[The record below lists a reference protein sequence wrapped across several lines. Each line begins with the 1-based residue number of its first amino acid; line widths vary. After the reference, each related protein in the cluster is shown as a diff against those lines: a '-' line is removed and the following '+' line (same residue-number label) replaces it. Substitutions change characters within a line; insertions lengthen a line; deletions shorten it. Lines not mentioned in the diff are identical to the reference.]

1 MSIRSNSRPAGY
13 DLSPELQDI
22 LRRNGMQGHVILQG
36 DAYHL
41 AVQGHDSPLL
51 TYAVTPEQLRAL
63 TDWGTNSANRKAYN
77 TFTALVEKDF
87 YMPRNFVHARNANGR
102 VAMGLHGY
110 RIGVGEPTN
119 EARANVQA
127 RLDFAL
133 QGGGR
138 PIGQYGRMP
147 VRMPLPP
154 GVHRDFWGH
163 HHGFLGWTPRHQDGF
178 HMRRVGGALFMQ
190 GAPIVPERPDGR
202 MKPGELQS
210 GGYGFYYKGQQAVTP
225 QPTKDVLQDL
235 QVSLPEPEVQVRPR
249 PQEPAKPYQDVIT
262 SNVYFTNEKWRE
274 VLASHGIVVDAEAK
288 TLTILSSASEHD
300 FQYDLTDE
308 ELKKL
313 TANSTKEVPVQAR
326 LDVINGI
333 IKDDFQDQVTM
344 DALNSKELVAMKLKP
359 EVEQQLNEALQARQ
373 TMVADDGLMFTP
385 ELQLHEDKSV
395 GRVDGNAL
403 YELNENKGWFREGK
417 HGREVTVD
425 DIRVEP
431 VRNEQG
437 EPVKD
442 EKGDMKYRMTAVI
455 NGEPISHEITQRQY
469 DKFMAIDDYH
479 RMKLFSHIFHEVD
492 MKTLPG
498 HGVNIG
504 AAILAGLAVTG
515 EMAHGV
521 GHVVHEIN
529 GIGHHPAPELA
540 MPSSVAT
547 QASSSK
553 LGCPSLLPQF
563 YEERHGGPRG
573 HVYFKPGVDSPQEIA
588 ARAFDAGVNAAEH
601 GVGLGR

>member
-13 DLSPELQDI
+13 DLSPKLQDI

-36 DAYHL
+36 DAYQL

-51 TYAVTPEQLRAL
+51 TYKITPDQLRAL
-63 TDWGTNSANRKAYN
+63 TDWGTNSANCKAYN

-110 RIGVGEPTN
+110 RIGVGE
-119 EARANVQA
+119 
-127 RLDFAL
+127 
-133 QGGGR
+133 
-138 PIGQYGRMP
+138 YGRMP
-147 VRMPLPP
+147 MRMPLPP

-163 HHGFLGWTPRHQDGF
+163 HHGFLGWTPRHQEGF

-202 MKPGELQS
+202 MKLGELQS

-249 PQEPAKPYQDVIT
+249 PQEPAKPYQEVIT
-262 SNVYFTNEKWRE
+262 SNVYFTNEKWQE

-300 FQYDLTDE
+300 FQYDMTDG

-313 TANSTKEVPVQAR
+313 TANSIKEVPVQAR

-373 TMVADDGLMFTP
+373 AVVADDGLMVTP
-385 ELQLHEDKSV
+385 ELQLPEDKSV

-437 EPVKD
+437 EPIKD
-442 EKGDMKYRMTAVI
+442 EKGDVKYRMTAVI
-455 NGEPISHEITQRQY
+455 NGEPISHEITQKQY

-529 GIGHHPAPELA
+529 GIGHHPAPE
-540 MPSSVAT
+540 
-547 QASSSK
+547 
-553 LGCPSLLPQF
+553 F

-573 HVYFKPGVDSPQEIA
+573 HVYFKPGVDSPQEIV

>member
-22 LRRNGMQGHVILQG
+22 LRRNGMQGHIILQG

-77 TFTALVEKDF
+77 TFAALVEKDF
-87 YMPRNFVHARNANGR
+87 YLPRNFVHARNANGR

-110 RIGVGEPTN
+110 RIGVGE
-119 EARANVQA
+119 
-127 RLDFAL
+127 
-133 QGGGR
+133 
-138 PIGQYGRMP
+138 YG
-147 VRMPLPP
+147 RMPLPP

-202 MKPGELQS
+202 IKPGELQS
-210 GGYGFYYKGQQAVTP
+210 GGYGFYWKGPQAVTP
-225 QPTKDVLQDL
+225 QPVKDVLQDL
-235 QVSLPEPEVQVRPR
+235 QVTLPEPEVQVRPR
-249 PQEPAKPYQDVIT
+249 PQEPAKPYKEVIT
-262 SNVYFTNEKWRE
+262 SNVYFTNEKWQD
-274 VLASHGIVVDAEAK
+274 VLASHGIVIDAAAK
-288 TLTILSSASEHD
+288 TMIIQSASTEHD
-300 FQYDLTDE
+300 FQYDLTE
-308 ELKKL
+308 HEVKKL
-313 TANSTKEVPVQAR
+313 TANAVKDVSVLAR
-326 LDVINGI
+326 LDLINNVI
-333 IKDDFQDQVTM
+333 KYDFQDKVTM
-344 DALNSKELVAMKLKP
+344 DMLNGKELIGIRLKP
-359 EVEQQLNEALQARQ
+359 EVEQQLNAALQQSQ
-373 TMVADDGLMFTP
+373 TVVADQELLVTP
-385 ELQLHEDKSV
+385 ELQQPQDKTV

-403 YELNENKGWFREGK
+403 YDLNENKGWFREGK

-431 VRNEQG
+431 VRDGRG

-442 EKGDMKYRMTAVI
+442 ERGEMKYRMTAVI
-455 NGEPISHEITQRQY
+455 NGEPISHEITQKQY

-479 RMKLFSHIFHEVD
+479 RMKLFSHIFPEVD

-504 AAILAGLAVTG
+504 AAILAGLAVTTD
-515 EMAHGV
+515 MAHGV
-521 GHVVHEIN
+521 GHLVHEVQ
-529 GIGHHPAPELA
+529 GIGHHPAPE
-540 MPSSVAT
+540 
-547 QASSSK
+547 
-553 LGCPSLLPQF
+553 F

-573 HVYFKPGVDSPQEIA
+573 HVYFKPGVDSPQDIA
-588 ARAFDAGVNAAEH
+588 ARAFDAGVNAANH

>member
-1 MSIRSNSRPAGY
+1 MSIRSKSRPAGY

-51 TYAVTPEQLRAL
+51 TYKITPDQLRAL
-63 TDWGTNSANRKAYN
+63 TDWGTNSANCKAYN

-110 RIGVGEPTN
+110 RIGVGE
-119 EARANVQA
+119 
-127 RLDFAL
+127 
-133 QGGGR
+133 
-138 PIGQYGRMP
+138 YGRMP
-147 VRMPLPP
+147 MRMPLPP

-163 HHGFLGWTPRHQDGF
+163 HHGFLGWPPRHQDGF

-190 GAPIVPERPDGR
+190 GAPIVPEHPDGR

-235 QVSLPEPEVQVRPR
+235 QVTLPEPEVQVRPR
-249 PQEPAKPYQDVIT
+249 PQEPTKPYKEVIT
-262 SNVYFTNEKWRE
+262 SDVYFTNEKWQD
-274 VLASHGIVVDAEAK
+274 VLASHGIVIDAAAK
-288 TLTILSSASEHD
+288 TMTIQSASTEHD
-300 FQYDLTDE
+300 FQYDLTEDE
-308 ELKKL
+308 VKKL
-313 TANSTKEVPVQAR
+313 TANAVKDVSVQAR
-326 LDVINGI
+326 LDLINNVIR
-333 IKDDFQDQVTM
+333 DDFQDKVTM
-344 DALNSKELVAMKLKP
+344 DILNSKELIGIRLKP
-359 EVEQQLNEALQARQ
+359 EVEQQLNAALQQSQ
-373 TMVADDGLMFTP
+373 TMVVDQELLVTP
-385 ELQLHEDKSV
+385 EQQPQDKTV
-395 GRVDGNAL
+395 GRLDGNTL
-403 YELNENKGWFREGK
+403 YDLNENKGWFREGK

-431 VRNEQG
+431 VRDGRG
-437 EPVKD
+437 EPMND
-442 EKGDMKYRMTAVI
+442 EKGEMKYRMTAVI
-455 NGEPISHEITQRQY
+455 NGEAISHEITQKQY

-479 RMKLFSHIFHEVD
+479 RIKLFSHIFPEVD

-504 AAILAGLAVTG
+504 AAILAGLAVTT
-515 EMAHGV
+515 EMVHGM
-521 GHVVHEIN
+521 GHLVHEVQ
-529 GIGHHPAPELA
+529 GIGHHPVPE
-540 MPSSVAT
+540 
-547 QASSSK
+547 
-553 LGCPSLLPQF
+553 F

-573 HVYFKPGVDSPQEIA
+573 HVYFKPGVDSPQDIA
-588 ARAFDAGVNAAEH
+588 ARAFDAGVNAANH
-601 GVGLGR
+601 GVGISRHS